1 MPGIQPPDIG
11 EIRDGLL
18 KKSRC
23 SFGFCPNYLDPPLP
37 LIWTTCTTFLN
48 ANVPKNLGKGLPLPP
63 HSQIDPIYTICEK
76 WTKNLGRA
84 LPPPSFGQNPKEQLF
99 FSGVRPLES
108 VDVDVDAHSF
118 NFLIFEV
125 T

>member
-1 MPGIQPPDIG
+1 MIELFDCQSCGHS
-11 EIRDGLL
+11 RKYVKSVNMY
-18 KKSRC
+18 KK
-23 SFGFCPNYLDPPLP
+23 FGQ
-37 LIWTTCTTFLN
+37 
-48 ANVPKNLGKGLPLPP
+48 A
-63 HSQIDPIYTICEK
+63 
-76 WTKNLGRA
+76 
-84 LPPPSFGQNPKEQLF
+84 PPPSFGQNPKEQLF